1 MNENIRR
8 PPPPA
13 FKAKVALEAIKGEK
27 TIAEIASIYSVHTT
41 QIKQWKDIALANI
54 EGHFSGKQERR
65 VNDHDELV
73 SSLYQ
78 QIGQL
83 TMERDWLKKKVG
95 LIDR

>member
-1 MNENIRR
+1 M
-8 PPPPA
+8 
-13 FKAKVALEAIKGEK
+13 ALEAIKGEK

>member
-1 MNENIRR
+1 MTETIRR
-8 PPPPA
+8 HHPPI
-13 FKAKVALEAIKGEK
+13 FKAKVAIEAIKGEK

-41 QIKQWKDIALANI
+41 QIKQWKDIALTNI

-65 VNDHDELV
+65 AIDHDELV

-83 TMERDWLKKKVG
+83 TVERDWLKKKVG

>member
-1 MNENIRR
+1 MIETIRR
-8 PPPPA
+8 HHPPA
-13 FKAKVALEAIKGEK
+13 FKAKVALEAIKGDK
-27 TIAEIASIYSVHTT
+27 TIAEIASIYGVHTT

-54 EGHFSGKQERR
+54 AGHFSGKQERR
-65 VNDHDELV
+65 TSDHEDLV

>member
-8 PPPPA
+8 HHPPA

>member
-1 MNENIRR
+1 MTETIRR
-8 PPPPA
+8 HHPPA
-13 FKAKVALEAIKGEK
+13 LKARVALEAIKGAK
-27 TIAEIASIYSVHTT
+27 TTAEIVSIYGVHTT
-41 QIKQWKDIALANI
+41 QVKQWKDIALANI

-65 VNDHDELV
+65 LSDNEDLV